1 MIVQK
6 EEKVIKNSE
15 KILKEAEEKQIV
27 ISNFAYDNLL
37 GEYKK
42 LYKRYNK
49 VIKIADAV
57 SNEIIHNNEHLQE
70 NLNYTIKI
78 AREKLLHTIAEHRKT
93 KDTIQEYLEKIK
105 EQENEITFLR
115 NQLKWETSNK

>member
-57 SNEIIHNNEHLQE
+57 SNEIIHNNDHLQE

-78 AREKLLHTIAEHRKT
+78 AREKLLYTIAEHRKT

>member
-57 SNEIIHNNEHLQE
+57 SNEIIHNNDHLQE

>member
-15 KILKEAEEKQIV
+15 KILKEAEEKQII

-49 VIKIADAV
+49 VIKIADSV
-57 SNEIIHNNEHLQE
+57 GNEIMHNNDHLQE
-70 NLNYTIKI
+70 NLDYTIKI

-105 EQENEITFLR
+105 ELENEITFLR
-115 NQLKWETSNK
+115 NQLKWEVSNR

>member
-49 VIKIADAV
+49 VIKIADSV
-57 SNEIIHNNEHLQE
+57 GNEIMHNNDHLQE
-70 NLNYTIKI
+70 NLDYTIKI

-105 EQENEITFLR
+105 ELENEITFLR
-115 NQLKWETSNK
+115 NQLKWEVSNR

>member
-57 SNEIIHNNEHLQE
+57 GNEIMHNNDHLQE
-70 NLNYTIKI
+70 NLNYTIKL

-105 EQENEITFLR
+105 EQENEIIFLR

>member
-57 SNEIIHNNEHLQE
+57 GNEIMHNNDNLQE

-105 EQENEITFLR
+105 ELETEITFLR
-115 NQLKWETSNK
+115 NQLKWEVSNR

>member
-1 MIVQK
+1 MIMQK

-57 SNEIIHNNEHLQE
+57 SNEIIHNNDHLQE

>member
-37 GEYKK
+37 GE
-42 LYKRYNK
+42 
-49 VIKIADAV
+49 
-57 SNEIIHNNEHLQE
+57 
-70 NLNYTIKI
+70 
-78 AREKLLHTIAEHRKT
+78 
-93 KDTIQEYLEKIK
+93 
-105 EQENEITFLR
+105 
-115 NQLKWETSNK
+115 